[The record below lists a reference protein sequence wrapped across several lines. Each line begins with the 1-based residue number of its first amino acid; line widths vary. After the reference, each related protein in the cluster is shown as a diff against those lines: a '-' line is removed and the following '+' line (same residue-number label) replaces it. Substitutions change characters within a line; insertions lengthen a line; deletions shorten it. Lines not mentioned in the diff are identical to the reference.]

1 MTLEVSG
8 VTKRFGGISA
18 VDDVSFAVRE
28 GLITALIGPN
38 GSGKTV
44 TFNLITGISRL
55 DGGQIRFRGERI
67 DGLRP
72 DRIAL
77 RGIARTFQHL
87 KVFPEFT
94 VTENLALV
102 RQARPLGPSL
112 GSLLPG
118 RTSVPEASDTEELLA
133 FVGLVGKRDHL
144 AGSLSYGQQKLLAL
158 VGLLTMEPRASL
170 ILLDEPMAG
179 INPTLI
185 TTLVELI
192 RTHRARGRTFLIIEH
207 DMGVVMDL
215 CERLIVLDH
224 GRKIA
229 EGRPEEIRANPDVIE
244 AYFGR

>member
-1 MTLEVSG
+1 MLEVAG
-8 VTKRFGGISA
+8 LTKRFGGISA
-18 VDDVSFAVRE
+18 VDDVSFTVSE
-28 GLITALIGPN
+28 QSITALIGPN

-44 TFNLITGISRL
+44 TFNLITGLSRL
-55 DGGQIRFRGERI
+55 DAGQITFRGARI
-67 DGLRP
+67 DGCSP
-72 DRIAL
+72 DQIAL

-94 VTENLALV
+94 VGENLALV
-102 RQARPLGPSL
+102 RQARPLASSL
-112 GSLLPG
+112 GSILPG
-118 RTSVPEASDTEELLA
+118 RTPMGEAGDTEELLA
-133 FVGLVGKRDHL
+133 FVGLAAKRNHP

-158 VGLLTMEPRASL
+158 VALLTMEPRPSL

-192 RTHRARGRTFLIIEH
+192 RTYRARGRTFLIIEH

-229 EGRPEEIRANPDVIE
+229 EGRPDEIRANADVIE

>member
-1 MTLEVSG
+1 MLEISG

-77 RGIARTFQHL
+77 CGIARTFQQL

-102 RQARPLGPSL
+102 RQARPLGASL

-118 RTSVPEASDTEELLA
+118 RTAVPEALDTEELLA

-158 VGLLTMEPRASL
+158 VGLLTMEPRPSL

-192 RTHRARGRTFLIIEH
+192 RTYRARGWTFLIIEH
-207 DMGVVMDL
+207 NMGVVMDL

-229 EGRPEEIRANPDVIE
+229 EGRPEEIRENLDVIE

>member
-1 MTLEVSG
+1 MLELSR
-8 VTKRFGGISA
+8 VTKSFGGIRA
-18 VDDVSFAVRE
+18 VDDVSFTVLE
-28 GLITALIGPN
+28 QSITALIGPN

-44 TFNLITGISRL
+44 TFNLITGLSRL
-55 DGGQIRFRGERI
+55 DGGQIRFRGPRI

-77 RGIARTFQHL
+77 CGIARTFQHL

-94 VTENLALV
+94 VAENLALV
-102 RQARPLGPSL
+102 RQARPLGSSL
-112 GSLLPG
+112 ASLLPV
-118 RTSVPEASDTEELLA
+118 RTAVAEAPDAEELLA
-133 FVGLVGKRDHL
+133 FVGLVGKRHHP

-158 VGLLTMEPRASL
+158 VGLLTMEPRPSL

-192 RTHRARGRTFLIIEH
+192 RKYRTLGRTFFIVEH

-215 CERLIVLDH
+215 CDRLIVLDH

-229 EGRPEEIRANPDVIE
+229 EGRPDEIRMNADVIE